1 MPEPILT
8 LEAIGLKTGT
18 GWLFQQLSLTL
29 DARDRVAL
37 IGRNGAGKSTL
48 LKIIDGTIE
57 ADTGRRAVAGGLK
70 IGRLEQDPPMT
81 EFATLAEY
89 ATSGGAEPHELAAL
103 ADQLGLDLNRPAAT
117 ASGGERRRAALV
129 RVLAEAPDLLLLDEP
144 TNHLDISAIEWL
156 ENWLD
161 RSRCALVVISHD
173 RTFLTRL
180 TRNCLWLDRGA
191 LRRAEVGFGGF
202 DAWADA
208 VAAEEERTAQRLDTK
223 LRAEEHWLQRGVT
236 ARRKRNMGR
245 LAKLMDLRET
255 RRSLATG
262 PTTARIATESS
273 DPGSKILID
282 AKSISLSFGDR
293 VMLKD
298 FSLRVRKGD
307 RIGIIGPNGAGKS
320 TLIKLLLGQV
330 APDSGSINR
339 SVALAPT
346 IIDQHRQRLKG
357 RTVREVLADGGE
369 WLEVNG
375 SKKHVAGHLKDYLFD
390 AGILDAAAETLS
402 GGEQS
407 RLLLAR
413 EFATP
418 SNLMV
423 LDEPT
428 NDLDMETLDLIEEV
442 IGDYDGT
449 VLLVSH
455 DRAFLDRVVNDDRRA
470 RWRRQGRSQ
479 RWRLERLV
487 PAPGGSSD
495 RRETAISHPCPGRLC
510 APEIQQAQLQGC
522 PRTGRAAGPDRSAE
536 QGYCR
541 PRNCIGRSRSLREKP
556 GALCRPEQRT
566 GPPARPIGN
575 SRTALAGAGR
585 TGRAAGWLNRPPH
598 QYIVHRHAIHA
609 DRIGI
614 NGIRAKAAS
623 QVERNRGGVGDG
635 HAQFQGFDLPLRE
648 RQHRFHQLPP
658 HAVAA
663 PIGRHIH
670 AHQAAAM
677 TMFAPDFNRE
687 RSSAD
692 QRRAAKRPKGA
703 APLQPLLPMR
713 QRPGRFF
720 IGITAKGLGMFAQ
733 ALQAQAAIGRH
744 IRRGKPT
751 DDHPRIRQLQRPAAP
766 TVQYGAAAPRAGAPA
781 PRGRCR
787 GRAQILPA
795 PGRCCSATCCR

>member
-1 MPEPILT
+1 MPEPIFT
-8 LEAIGLKTGT
+8 LEAIGLKNGA
-18 GWLFQQLSLTL
+18 GWLFEGLSLTL

-48 LKIIDGTIE
+48 LKIIDGSIE
-57 ADTGRRAVAGGLK
+57 PDAGRRALATGLR

-81 EFATLAEY
+81 GFATLEGY
-89 ATSGGAEPHELAAL
+89 ALAGGAEPHEVAAL
-103 ADQLGLDLNRPAAT
+103 ADQLGLDLARAAAT

-144 TNHLDISAIEWL
+144 TNHLDINAIEWL

-173 RTFLTRL
+173 RAFLTRL
-180 TRNCLWLDRGA
+180 TRNCLWLDRGQ

-202 DAWADA
+202 DAWSEA

-245 LAKLMDLRET
+245 LAKLLELRET
-255 RRSLATG
+255 RRSLDRG

-282 AKSISLSFGDR
+282 AKGISLAFGDR
-293 VMLKD
+293 VIVKD
-298 FSLRVRKGD
+298 FSLRLRKGD

-320 TLIKLLLGQV
+320 TLIKLLLGQIE
-330 APDSGSINR
+330 PDSGSITR
-339 SVALAPT
+339 SAALAPT

-375 SKKHVAGHLKDYLFD
+375 TKKHVAGYLKEYLFD

-455 DRAFLDRVVNDDRRA
+455 DRAFLDRVVTMIVALDGTGSAEVSVGGWSDWVA
-470 RWRRQGRSQ
+470 R
-479 RWRLERLV
+479 
-487 PAPGGSSD
+487 
-495 RRETAISHPCPGRLC
+495 
-510 APEIQQAQLQGC
+510 QQAVV
-522 PRTGRAAGPDRSAE
+522 AS
-536 QGYCR
+536 
-541 PRNCIGRSRSLREKP
+541 
-556 GALCRPEQRT
+556 
-566 GPPARPIGN
+566 ARP
-575 SRTALAGAGR
+575 
-585 TGRAAGWLNRPPH
+585 
-598 QYIVHRHAIHA
+598 
-609 DRIGI
+609 
-614 NGIRAKAAS
+614 K
-623 QVERNRGGVGDG
+623 
-635 HAQFQGFDLPLRE
+635 
-648 RQHRFHQLPP
+648 
-658 HAVAA
+658 
-663 PIGRHIH
+663 
-670 AHQAAAM
+670 
-677 TMFAPDFNRE
+677 
-687 RSSAD
+687 
-692 QRRAAKRPKGA
+692 
-703 APLQPLLPMR
+703 
-713 QRPGRFF
+713 
-720 IGITAKGLGMFAQ
+720 
-733 ALQAQAAIGRH
+733 
-744 IRRGKPT
+744 
-751 DDHPRIRQLQRPAAP
+751 
-766 TVQYGAAAPRAGAPA
+766 AAAPAPSAA
-781 PRGRCR
+781 PKKASKLSYKDAREL
-787 GRAQILPA
+787 ADL
-795 PGRCCSATCCR
+795 PGRMEALNKDIAAREAALADPDLYTKNPARFAALTAELDRLRNTLETAELRWLELAELEEQLAG